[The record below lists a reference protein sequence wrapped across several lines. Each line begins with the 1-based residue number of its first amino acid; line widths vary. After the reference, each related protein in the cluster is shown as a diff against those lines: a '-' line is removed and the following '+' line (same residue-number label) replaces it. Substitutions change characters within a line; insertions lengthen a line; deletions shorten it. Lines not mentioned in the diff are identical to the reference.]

1 VPGPLTPHSRA
12 LAILAALTLAGC
24 GSVGGTMPPPTPA
37 DAIGVFEQ
45 WALRGISIYA
55 RTSGD
60 PGCQD
65 QTLDDN
71 AVHVVVS
78 LGVGGERRDVYL
90 FHFRNRVRWVDGKP
104 AVDAC
109 QGQFEARSARVGGLV
124 EQIDVSPYRAFGDSW
139 SGALRAALEAGLV
152 VAAGNGGVPTGADTN
167 LTPQPTS
174 TGSP

>member
-1 VPGPLTPHSRA
+1 VPRPFHRGAPL
-12 LAILAALTLAGC
+12 ILAALALSAC
-24 GSVGGTMPPPTPA
+24 GSIGGTMPPPTPA

-45 WALRGISIYA
+45 WALRGITIHG

-65 QTLDDN
+65 QALDDN

-78 LGVGGERRDVYL
+78 LGLAGDHRDVYL
-90 FHFRNRVRWVDGKP
+90 FHFRNRVRWADGLP

-124 EQIDVSPYRAFGDSW
+124 ERLDVSPYRAFGDSW
-139 SGALRAALEAGLV
+139 SPDLQAALQAGLV
-152 VAAGNGGVPTGADTN
+152 VAAGDGGVPTGADTN

-174 TGSP
+174 ATSP